1 MTGHLTGFLGFGGGG
16 SALGR
21 TAFYFL
27 VFPGVV
33 LHEGAHYLACVLT
46 GTKVTRFAPFS
57 PGRSN
62 DGRLLLGY
70 VRHERRVFPVGAII
84 GLAPILLNPLILLLV
99 TALLTPLTLQEVAK
113 PSAGVVVERLFAS
126 GFLTDTPLLAT
137 IWAYLS
143 LSFALGS
150 VPSREDLS
158 SLPLLLVVFGVGIF
172 SINLLSI
179 GSERVLSPAGYDL
192 AALAAGLYA
201 LPAIVAIVAALTMEI
216 GRTGDS
222 GKEAALRSLIGPA
235 LPRRGLGASRL
246 GVFVLSALGDPSLQE
261 LGRSDHL
268 NPPPEIGR
276 VVLRVA
282 RDERG
287 PGLAGDLK
295 EGQIVRVGQ
304 PDAEVRGERS
314 RAPPLR

>member
-1 MTGHLTGFLGFGGGG
+1 MLGAPLLFAVELSILYAAGTYAMGHLMAFSGFGGGG
-16 SALGR
+16 NALGR
-21 TAFYFL
+21 LAFYLL

-84 GLAPILLNPLILLLV
+84 GLAPILLNPLGLLLV

-113 PSAGVVVERLFAS
+113 PSAEGVVEGLFMS

-137 IWAYLS
+137 IWAYLT

-172 SINLLSI
+172 SISLLRT
-179 GSERVLSPAGYDL
+179 GSERVLSPAIHDL

-201 LPAIVAIVAALTMEI
+201 LPAIVAIVAALTM
-216 GRTGDS
+216 
-222 GKEAALRSLIGPA
+222 
-235 LPRRGLGASRL
+235 
-246 GVFVLSALGDPSLQE
+246 
-261 LGRSDHL
+261 
-268 NPPPEIGR
+268 
-276 VVLRVA
+276 
-282 RDERG
+282 
-287 PGLAGDLK
+287 GLAG
-295 EGQIVRVGQ
+295 RT
-304 PDAEVRGERS
+304 
-314 RAPPLR
+314 LR

>member
-1 MTGHLTGFLGFGGGG
+1 MIDGEGTLGAPLLFAVELTILYAAGTYVMGHLTGFLGFGGGG

-21 TAFYFL
+21 MAFYFL

-113 PSAGVVVERLFAS
+113 PSAGVVVEGLFVS

-172 SINLLSI
+172 SINLLST

-201 LPAIVAIVAALTMEI
+201 LPALVATVAALTMEVA
-216 GRTGDS
+216 GR
-222 GKEAALRSLIGPA
+222 AIR
-235 LPRRGLGASRL
+235 
-246 GVFVLSALGDPSLQE
+246 
-261 LGRSDHL
+261 
-268 NPPPEIGR
+268 
-276 VVLRVA
+276 
-282 RDERG
+282 
-287 PGLAGDLK
+287 
-295 EGQIVRVGQ
+295 
-304 PDAEVRGERS
+304 
-314 RAPPLR
+314 